1 MRLPCDW
8 VGLVVFATCVAL
20 ALAAAPLALGGEDE
34 GAARSSELT
43 DLVRRAFERTFQQ
56 PGLRAVE
63 LRIERSGKL
72 VSRRAFDVAYR
83 RDGEVAQTLL
93 RFTAPDYLRG
103 NALLIIE
110 QGTRTDTWLYQPE
123 ERRPR
128 RVGTAQKGEA
138 FYGSDLSFEDLERPH
153 WEHWRLA
160 SLGDQLEAGRSC
172 RVVEAVPRTESQYA
186 RLLAW
191 IDRERSGVARID
203 FYHGSTSE
211 PVKRLRVPIAEAS
224 EERGYLRLPSMEI
237 EQIGRD
243 ARTRADFTRMAID
256 PDLAS
261 SVFSAM
267 RLESAGRDLFDLAE
281 RAAGQSPTP

>member
-1 MRLPCDW
+1 MRFPCDW

-34 GAARSSELT
+34 GSTRASDLT
-43 DLVRRAFERTFQQ
+43 DLMRRAFERTFQQ

-72 VSRRAFDVAYR
+72 VSHRAFDVAYR
-83 RDGEVAQTLL
+83 RDGEVARTLL

-103 NALLIIE
+103 NALLMIDR
-110 QGTRTDTWLYQPE
+110 GTRSDTWLYQPE

-128 RVGTAQKGEA
+128 RVGTAQKGDA

-160 SLGDQLEAGRSC
+160 SQGDQVEAGRVC
-172 RVVEAVPRTESQYA
+172 RVVEAIPRAASQYA
-186 RLLAW
+186 RLRVW
-191 IDRERSGVARID
+191 IDRECSGVARID
-203 FYHGSTSE
+203 FYHGSSGE
-211 PVKRLRVPIAEAS
+211 PAKRLRVPIADAREDH
-224 EERGYLRLPSMEI
+224 GFLRFPHMEI
-237 EQIGRD
+237 EQLGRD
-243 ARTRADFTRMAID
+243 ARTRADITRMVID
-256 PDLAS
+256 PDLAG

-267 RLESAGRDLFDLAE
+267 RLESAGRDLFDRAE
-281 RAAGQSPTP
+281 RAAGQTPTP